1 MKYLTDAMERPDLY
15 VVSRFLERL
24 WRDGRP
30 RRKTELQLAVRLN
43 YNVYKKY
50 LDWLEQKGLI
60 EVVSDS
66 EGDSIGITQKGLE
79 TYRTL
84 VAWIKETVGD
94 EHL

>member
-1 MKYLTDAMERPDLY
+1 MVA
-15 VVSRFLERL
+15 RFLERL

-30 RRKTELQLAVRLN
+30 HRKTDLQLAVRLN

-50 LDWLEQKGLI
+50 LDWMEQKGLI
-60 EVVSDS
+60 VVG
-66 EGDSIGITQKGLE
+66 ETVAITPKGLE

-84 VAWIKETVGD
+84 VAWIKDTVGE